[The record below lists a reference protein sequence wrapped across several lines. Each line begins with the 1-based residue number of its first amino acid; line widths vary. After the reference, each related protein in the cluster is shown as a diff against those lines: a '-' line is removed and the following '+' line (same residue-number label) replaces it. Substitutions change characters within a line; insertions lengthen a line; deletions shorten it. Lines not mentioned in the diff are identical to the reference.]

1 MYCLKKCSQHVASLF
16 VRYIGHTISPPRRG
30 GHASARFA
38 QVCMCRWL
46 DGQRSPRQE
55 APLRWQVHNEAR
67 GGDNA
72 HAQAQIAWPSRT
84 PSLLASTPPLKLCAA
99 AGTDDGALR
108 RKNFIMGWRQER
120 RDRRQ

>member
-1 MYCLKKCSQHVASLF
+1 MDAAAIVRELRSAGHAVLPSVIPPEHVARLRDELDPETGPA
-16 VRYIGHTISPPRRG
+16 VAACAAA
-30 GHASARFA
+30 HASARFA
-38 QVCMCRWL
+38 QVCMCRQAVV

-99 AGTDDGALR
+99 CGGHR
-108 RKNFIMGWRQER
+108 
-120 RDRRQ
+120 

>member
-16 VRYIGHTISPPRRG
+16 VRYIGHTISRRCA
-30 GHASARFA
+30 ASRVRA
-38 QVCMCRWL
+38 VCTSLHVSLL